1 MTQKGKKQEKEL
13 THDEKVAIVVKMME
27 ETGFVNPSTKS
38 ELAKKEIH
46 KN

>member
-27 ETGFVNPSTKS
+27 ETGFVNPATKTQLS
-38 ELAKKEIH
+38 KKDIH